1 MILSILGIPYL
12 INQISYFLSLF
23 LFMTVINIVI
33 INILSAF
40 TNNNLTWNRLTSFQT
55 YFLFMHYLLKNKHK
69 NNTNAVTQKY
79 NQDWLGF
86 LRVSR
91 P

>member
-55 YFLFMHYLLKNKHK
+55 FIFIFFIHALL
-69 NNTNAVTQKY
+69 TQK
-79 NQDWLGF
+79 QTQK
-86 LRVSR
+86 
-91 P
+91 